1 MTWATFERRVRIG
14 GAREPDSLGL
24 LDGQTGHAFAKLGGV
39 PYGQPGFFL
48 RANRDLLR
56 GHLARHLEVAT
67 DKRLLS
73 YTEDSTGV
81 TGADGAYSVV
91 RGQLLGPNAMPQ
103 LSQNIPTNGECTLV
117 RSEYEP
123 LRRPGNSVLSA
134 ALPGVF
140 FNIGLVSVE
149 PDRSKGEFYW
159 GVAFQSDNPTRDSNW
174 AAEADRQ
181 TLYDKCVELT
191 RDMPAWLTSIIHKTG
206 PGGMN
211 MPCIKFVEYVP
222 PETLPKGGRVTYMGD
237 AAHTTIPF
245 KGDGAN
251 TAVTDSCDLGRLIV
265 RAFEDD
271 DGPGWTGIA
280 GVLDEYN
287 SSRCHGDVRLC
298 SVAERQH
305 HRYDRWEG
313 H

>member
-1 MTWATFERRVRIG
+1 MSHTEEKIPENRALIIGAGPAGLTLAQILRRHNIPFPFFERAKSVTKKRQGWAVGLMEDECELG

-24 LDGQTGHAFAKLGGV
+24 LDGKTGHAFAKLGGV
-39 PYGQPGFFL
+39 PYEQPGFFL

-56 GHLARHLEVAT
+56 GHLARHLVVAT

-73 YTEDSTGV
+73 YTEDSAGV
-81 TGADGAYSVV
+81 TVFFADGTSARGRILIGADGAYSVV
-91 RGQLLGPNAMPQ
+91 RKQLLGPNAVPQ

-149 PDRSKGEFYW
+149 PDRSRGEFYW

-191 RDMPAWLTSIIHKTG
+191 RDMPAWLTSIIH
-206 PGGMN
+206 
-211 MPCIKFVEYVP
+211 
-222 PETLPKGGRVTYMGD
+222 
-237 AAHTTIPF
+237 HQ
-245 KGDGAN
+245 
-251 TAVTDSCDLGRLIV
+251 V
-265 RAFEDD
+265 R
-271 DGPGWTGIA
+271 
-280 GVLDEYN
+280 
-287 SSRCHGDVRLC
+287 
-298 SVAERQH
+298 
-305 HRYDRWEG
+305 EG
-313 H
+313 